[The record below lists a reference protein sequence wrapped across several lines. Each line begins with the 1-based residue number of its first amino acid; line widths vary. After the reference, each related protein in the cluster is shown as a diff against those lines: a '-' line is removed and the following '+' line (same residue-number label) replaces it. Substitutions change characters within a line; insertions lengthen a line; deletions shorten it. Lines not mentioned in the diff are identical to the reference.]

1 MKFIILLIITLISYN
16 QANDYNIIDFSDVK
30 VYHFD
35 ESNMTNV
42 FEHAKSDDSFIHIIS
57 MNTVFTIPHGACIE
71 QYHCAT
77 TARQNSRAYCDKY
90 ISREIYGRE
99 VGICRCNDG
108 FVDINGECHCLS
120 PAREIWDEYTNQ
132 YICLESGRCI
142 EDNHCYHSV
151 NSMFMITCNHIY
163 GLNPLKIGLCDCM
176 NGYQFDS
183 IKKMCHCPFPLQVKW
198 INDERHCI
206 YDV

>member
-1 MKFIILLIITLISYN
+1 MKFILLIIVTLISYN
-16 QANDYNIIDFSDVK
+16 QADDFNIIDFSNVK

-35 ESNMTNV
+35 GLNMTNV
-42 FEHAKSDDSFIHIIS
+42 FESARSDDSFLHTIS
-57 MNTVFTIPHGACIE
+57 MNTVFSIPYGACIE

-77 TARQNSRAYCDKY
+77 SARQASRSYCDKF
-90 ISREIYGRE
+90 ISHEIYDRE

-120 PAREIWDEYTNQ
+120 PAKEIWDEYTNQ

-142 EDNHCYHSV
+142 KRDHCYHSV
-151 NSMFMITCNHIY
+151 NSMFQIYCNNNY
-163 GLNPLKIGLCDCM
+163 SLNSLKIGFCDCI

-183 IKKMCHCPFPLQVKW
+183 VKKICHCPPPLRVKW
-198 INDERHCI
+198 INDEHHCI